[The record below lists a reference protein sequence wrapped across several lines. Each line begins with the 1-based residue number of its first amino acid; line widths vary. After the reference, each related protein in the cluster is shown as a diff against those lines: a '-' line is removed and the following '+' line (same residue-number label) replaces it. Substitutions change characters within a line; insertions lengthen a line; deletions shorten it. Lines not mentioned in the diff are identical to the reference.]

1 MQARQTSRGRHSKDI
16 TNIYRLQRSML
27 ASTELASLANSYA
40 LPHLFLHQP
49 DGVLRV
55 SFLGLLGLRDGAG
68 ANSPQGL
75 FGLVGELLG
84 HLGEVFSVLPR
95 HPAQTNVIPKTSRL
109 VLICLC

>member
-1 MQARQTSRGRHSKDI
+1 M
-16 TNIYRLQRSML
+16 YRLQRSML
-27 ASTELASLANSYA
+27 ASTEPKLAL
-40 LPHLFLHQP
+40 LIVTPPPHLFLHQP